1 MIQRSLTRKR
11 LHGLVGVVLAAGLIF
26 QCYQAFRR
34 HDDLVSQTRIVGPAK
49 SNPNVAYA
57 MPTSDTP
64 RYPASLE
71 ELAGEDPLRFFKQML
86 DRYDQRVRDYTC
98 TFTKQELVGGALT
111 EEQVIDVHFRE
122 QPFSVLF
129 KWVKNEDKCSRVL
142 YVEDR
147 WVKDGLQMALVEPG
161 VIARLFVPYVMRQID
176 GKDAY
181 KSSRRTINQFG
192 LRNSLALVIQYCELA
207 QSRGLL
213 DFTYLGSG
221 EVDGRPT
228 LVFERHLPYTGEDC
242 EWPDRVLVVHVDKEL
257 QMPILCVAYAD
268 DAKTQLLGKYL
279 TTDIKL
285 NVNLPD
291 SVFTKEGMGL

>member
-1 MIQRSLTRKR
+1 MIQRSLTKKR
-11 LHGLVGVVLAAGLIF
+11 LRGLVGLILAVGLLF
-26 QCYQAFRR
+26 QCYQAFLQQS
-34 HDDLVSQTRIVGPAK
+34 DLVPQTRVVGPAK
-49 SNPNVAYA
+49 SPSNVAYA
-57 MPTSDTP
+57 MPTADTP
-64 RYPASLE
+64 RQAATME
-71 ELAGEDPLRFFKQML
+71 DLAAENPLRFFKLLL

-98 TFTKQELVGGALT
+98 TFIKQELVCGELT
-111 EEQVIDVHFRE
+111 AEQVIAVQFRE
-122 QPFSVLF
+122 KPFSVLF

-147 WVKDGLQMALVEPG
+147 WVKDGKQMALVEPG
-161 VIARLFVPYVMRQID
+161 AIARLFVPYVMRQID

-192 LRNSLALVIQYCELA
+192 LRNSLALVIHYCELA
-207 QSRGLL
+207 QSRGIL
-213 DFTYLGSG
+213 DFDYMGNG

-242 EWPDRVLVVHVDKEL
+242 EWPDRVLVVHIDKEM